1 MNRICSAVVVAIGA
15 LSTAVTLAPP
25 TTAQV
30 ANYPSRPIKLLVGA
44 SAGGTTDT
52 MARAIA
58 QEMTV
63 VMGVPVLVENRPGA
77 GGNLA
82 ADAVAKAPPDGYTLL
97 VSFTSHTINATLY
110 PRLPFDP
117 VADFTPI
124 SMIATVPSL
133 LVGNPKVAAPDLP
146 SLIALAKTKPES
158 LTIAI
163 GGIGSSLHLAG
174 DQFKMMAG
182 VKILN
187 VPYKGT
193 SPAMTDV
200 LGGQVDLMFISLV
213 TGTAQVRAGKLRAY
227 GVTTAQRQL
236 SFPDLPAIGEVV
248 TGFESTAWFGVFGP
262 AKLPAAV
269 TDKLNATIT
278 DALKGTKLRERLQ
291 SEGASPVGNSAA
303 EFAAFVRADVDR
315 WAPVVRQSGATP
327 D

>member
-1 MNRICSAVVVAIGA
+1 MNRICSAVVAAIGA
-15 LSTAVTLAPP
+15 LSTAVMLALP

-110 PRLPFDP
+110 PNLPFDP

-146 SLIALAKTKPES
+146 SLIAFAKAKPES

-193 SPAMTDV
+193 SPALSDV

-227 GVTTAQRQL
+227 GVTTAQRQP

>member
-193 SPAMTDV
+193 SPALTDV

-236 SFPDLPAIGEVV
+236 SFTDLPAIGEVV

>member
-158 LTIAI
+158 LTIAT
-163 GGIGSSLHLAG
+163 GGIARRCIWRANRSSY
-174 DQFKMMAG
+174 F
-182 VKILN
+182 
-187 VPYKGT
+187 
-193 SPAMTDV
+193 
-200 LGGQVDLMFISLV
+200 
-213 TGTAQVRAGKLRAY
+213 
-227 GVTTAQRQL
+227 
-236 SFPDLPAIGEVV
+236 
-248 TGFESTAWFGVFGP
+248 
-262 AKLPAAV
+262 
-269 TDKLNATIT
+269 
-278 DALKGTKLRERLQ
+278 
-291 SEGASPVGNSAA
+291 
-303 EFAAFVRADVDR
+303 DR
-315 WAPVVRQSGATP
+315 FCPR
-327 D
+327 